1 MIFNMV
7 QGLLVSLQIFI
18 SDVSDGI
25 IRACNMSGATQAVAH
40 DISKALDMIWHTGL
54 ILRLDSYGIFYL
66 VLSDQFVLFAI
77 CGDDTTFY
85 SLLSI
90 NLLLIN
96 EKSCYKMLG
105 LFTTLNWIRLLN
117 LSQSQNYLYRKIGPL
132 IHTMKFLSTFL
143 P

>member
-18 SDVSDGI
+18 SDVSDEI

-77 CGDDTTFY
+77 CSDDTTFH

-90 NLLLIN
+90 NLPLIN

-105 LFTTLNWIRLLN
+105 LFTTLNWTSLLK
-117 LSQSQNYLYRKIGPL
+117 LSPSQNYLYRKIGPL